1 MQEQEL
7 TAKQEKAIAALLSEV
22 TFAAAA
28 TKLGISERT
37 LYTWLNEPAFKE
49 AYRVAC
55 RASVQQV
62 IVQLQNAS
70 NNALSVLL
78 EIMNDKKEK
87 ASTRLTAAKTLLERG
102 IKAFE
107 LEDLAQRVEVL
118 ESQSGDKHALKK

>member
-1 MQEQEL
+1 MAEQEHL
-7 TAKQEKAIAALLSEV
+7 TLKQEKVIAALLSEV
-22 TFAAAA
+22 TITAAANKA
-28 TKLGISERT
+28 GVGERT
-37 LYTWLNEPAFKE
+37 IYTWLNEPVFKE

-62 IVQLQNAS
+62 IAQLQNAS

-87 ASTRLTAAKTLLERG
+87 ASIRLTAAKTLLENG

-107 LEDLAQRVEVL
+107 LEDLAQRVETL
-118 ESQSGDKHALKK
+118 EKQFKEEQT

>member
-1 MQEQEL
+1 MQEQQL
-7 TAKQEKAIAALLSEV
+7 TAKQEKAIPALLSEV

-28 TKLGISERT
+28 AKLGITERT

-62 IVQLQNAS
+62 IAQLQNAS

-87 ASTRLTAAKTLLERG
+87 ASIRLTAAKTLLENG

-107 LEDLAQRVEVL
+107 LEDLAQRVEAL